1 MSWMNEFT
9 ISEEVHA
16 ALNEHRPVV
25 ALESTIIS
33 HGMPF
38 PDNLAVA
45 REVEDVVRSN
55 GAVPAT
61 IAILNGKIC
70 IGLEPM
76 ALERF
81 AQATNVMKCSRRDLP
96 FAITQGMN
104 GATTVAATMILA
116 EMAGIEVFATGG
128 IGGVHRGA
136 ETSWDVSADLPEF
149 AQTNVAV
156 VSAGAKAILDLP
168 KTIEYLETAGVPVI
182 GYQTTE
188 FPAFYSRTSG
198 LQLSLTLNTT
208 SEIAAFIHEK
218 RRMNLLGGTV
228 IANPIPAEFEITRE
242 QIEPAIEQAIAK
254 AASAGVNG
262 KELTPFLLKQMNSIT
277 DGKSQMANKQ
287 LVLNNARVAAQI
299 AKDLAAIRKKHA
311 FIAL

>member
-1 MSWMNEFT
+1 MNEFS

-33 HGMPF
+33 HGMPY
-38 PDNLAVA
+38 PDNLSVA
-45 REVEDVVRSN
+45 REVEDAVRTV

-70 IGLEPM
+70 IGLQPS

-96 FAITQGMN
+96 FAITQGIN

-136 ETSWDVSADLPEF
+136 ETSWDVSADLTEF
-149 AQTNVAV
+149 AKTNVTV

-168 KTIEYLETAGVPVI
+168 KTLEYLETAGVPVI
-182 GYQTTE
+182 GYQTAE
-188 FPAFYSRTSG
+188 FPAFYSRSSG
-198 LQLSLTLNTT
+198 IPLTLALNTT
-208 SEIAAFIHEK
+208 SDIAAFIHEK
-218 RRMNLLGGTV
+218 RRMNLVGGTI
-228 IANPIPAEFEITRE
+228 IANPIPAQYEITRE
-242 QIEPAIEQAIAK
+242 KIEPAIEQAID
-254 AASAGVNG
+254 AAMLAGVGG
-262 KELTPFLLKQMNSIT
+262 KELTPFLLKQMNQIT
-277 DGKSQMANKQ
+277 AGQSQIANKQ

-299 AKDLAAIRKKHA
+299 AVDLAAIRKKHV

>member
-1 MSWMNEFT
+1 
-9 ISEEVHA
+9 
-16 ALNEHRPVV
+16 
-25 ALESTIIS
+25 
-33 HGMPF
+33 
-38 PDNLAVA
+38 
-45 REVEDVVRSN
+45 
-55 GAVPAT
+55 VPAT
-61 IAILNGKIC
+61 IAILNGKVC
-70 IGLEPM
+70 IGLEPA

-96 FAITQGMN
+96 FAITQGIN

-116 EMAGIEVFATGG
+116 EMAGIQVFATGG

-136 ETSWDVSADLPEF
+136 ESTWDVSADLPEF

-168 KTIEYLETAGVPVI
+168 KTLEYLETAGVPVI

-198 LQLSLTLNTT
+198 IPLTLSLDTT

-218 RRMNLLGGTV
+218 RRMNLSGGTIV
-228 IANPIPAEFEITRE
+228 ANPIPAQFEITRE
-242 QIEPAIEQAIAK
+242 KIEPAIEQAIAE
-254 AASAGVNG
+254 AVRAGVSG

-277 DGKSQMANKQ
+277 GGNSQIANKQ
-287 LVLNNARVAAQI
+287 LVLHNAKVAAQI
-299 AKDLAAIRKKHA
+299 AVDLAAIRKKHT

>member
-1 MSWMNEFT
+1 MSRSIDIF

-16 ALNEHRPVV
+16 ALNDHRAVV

-45 REVEDVVRSN
+45 REVEAEVRKH

-61 IAILNGKIC
+61 IAIVAGKIC
-70 IGLEPM
+70 IGLEDD
-76 ALERF
+76 ALDRF
-81 AQATNVMKCSRRDLP
+81 ARAKDVMKCSRRDLP
-96 FAITQGMN
+96 YAVAQGMH

-128 IGGVHRGA
+128 IGGVHRGS
-136 ETSWDVSADLPEF
+136 ESSWDVSADLPEF
-149 AQTNVAV
+149 AQTAVTV

-168 KTIEYLETAGVPVI
+168 KTLEYLETLGVPVV
-182 GYQTTE
+182 GYATSE

-198 LQLSLTLNTT
+198 LKLPISLENE

-218 RRMNLLGGTV
+218 RRMNLKGGV
-228 IANPIPAEFEITRE
+228 LVANPIPPSAEIQQQE
-242 QIEPAIEQAIAK
+242 IEPAIQEAIAV
-254 AASAGVNG
+254 ADRTGIRG
-262 KELTPFLLKQMNSIT
+262 KELTPFLLRQLNEIT
-277 DGKSQMANKQ
+277 KGRSQAANKS
-287 LVLNNARVAAQI
+287 LVLNNAAVAARI
-299 AKDLAAIRKKHA
+299 AIELAAIRKKHA